1 MSTNKSYR
9 SALIFLTTLFFLWG
23 FITVL
28 VDSLVPRL
36 KDVFEMSYAKT
47 VLVQF
52 AFFTAF
58 FVVSVPAGA
67 LLSKIGYRKGI
78 VLGLII
84 MALGCLLFYPAA
96 EYRNFNIFLIGYFTL
111 AGGITVLQVAA
122 NPYVALLG
130 SEEDASS
137 RLNLSQA
144 FNSLGTTIAPIV
156 GALFLLSDSVKTSE
170 EINLLTALEK
180 VDYYSAEAAT
190 VQTPFLLIAA
200 FIGIL
205 ALIFAFLKLPKVM
218 QESPKGGYLSLLKN
232 KLMLMGA
239 LGIFVYVGAEVAIG
253 SFLVNYFSDM
263 NLAVIVM
270 ENEMMMNI
278 ANTIASVFN
287 KTFSNSDP
295 KSLLGIFIIF
305 YWGGAMIGRFIGA
318 YLTKIMD
325 AGKVLSMFA
334 SLAILMI
341 LISINTQGLISMWSI
356 LAVGLFN
363 SIMFPTIFTLTL
375 EGLGDLKAQASGLL
389 CMAIV
394 GGAIIPFAFG
404 SLIDGFGFKKAF
416 ILTLICYGYIMYYGR
431 LKKQESRLN
440 FKKKQITIYA
450 HCIFTCFNYSDV
462 YCIKKRYY
470 TTSYRKKT

>member
-1 MSTNKSYR
+1 MSTNKSYK

-67 LLSKIGYRKGI
+67 ILSRIGYRKGI

-96 EYRNFNIFLIGYFTL
+96 EYRNFTIFLIGYFTL

-130 SEEDASS
+130 SEEGASS

-144 FNSLGTTIAPIV
+144 FNSLGTTLAPVV
-156 GALFLLSDSVKTSE
+156 GALFLLSDSVKSSE
-170 EINLLTALEK
+170 EINVLSAIEK
-180 VDYYSAEAAT
+180 ADYYVAEAAT
-190 VQTPFLLIAA
+190 VQTPFLLIATFIGLLAVVFA
-200 FIGIL
+200 FI
-205 ALIFAFLKLPKVM
+205 KLPKVM
-218 QESPKGGYLSLLKN
+218 QQSPKGGYLSLLKN

-253 SFLVNYFSDM
+253 SFLVNYFDDM
-263 NLAVIVM
+263 NLAVLVA
-270 ENEMMMNI
+270 ENDIMMNI
-278 ANTIASVFN
+278 ANTIASTFN

-295 KSLLGIFIIF
+295 KSLLAIFIIF
-305 YWGGAMIGRFIGA
+305 YWGGAMIGRFVGA
-318 YLTKIMD
+318 YLTKII
-325 AGKVLSMFA
+325 APGKVLSIFA
-334 SLAILMI
+334 LLAIVMI
-341 LISINTQGLISMWSI
+341 AISINTQGLISMWSI
-356 LAVGLFN
+356 LVVGLFN

-375 EGLGDLKAQASGLL
+375 EGLGELKAQASGLL

-404 SLIDGFGFKKAF
+404 CLIDGFGFKTAF
-416 ILTLICYGYIMYYGR
+416 ILTMICYGYILYYGK
-431 LKKQESRLN
+431 LKSSKS
-440 FKKKQITIYA
+440 
-450 HCIFTCFNYSDV
+450 
-462 YCIKKRYY
+462 
-470 TTSYRKKT
+470 

>member
-67 LLSKIGYRKGI
+67 ILSKIGYRKGI
-78 VLGLII
+78 VLGLVV
-84 MALGCLLFYPAA
+84 MAIGCLFFYPAA
-96 EYRNFNIFLIGYFTL
+96 EYRNFTIFLVGYFTL

-130 SEEDASS
+130 SEEGASS

-144 FNSLGTTIAPIV
+144 FNSLGTTIAPVV

-170 EINLLTALEK
+170 QINALSAMEK
-180 VDYYSAEAAT
+180 VDYYAAEAAT
-190 VQTPFLLIAA
+190 VQTPFLLIATFIGVLAVVFA
-200 FIGIL
+200 FIR
-205 ALIFAFLKLPKVM
+205 LPKVM
-218 QESPKGGYLSLLKN
+218 QESPKGGYLSLLRN

-253 SFLVNYFSDM
+253 SFLVNYFNDM
-263 NLAVIVM
+263 NLAVIVA
-270 ENEMMMNI
+270 ENETMMRIANNI
-278 ANTIASVFN
+278 ASTFN

-318 YLTKIMD
+318 YLTRILP
-325 AGKVLSMFA
+325 AGKVLSIFA
-334 SLAILMI
+334 LLAIVMI
-341 LISINTQGLISMWSI
+341 AISINTDGLISMWSI

-394 GGAIIPFAFG
+394 GGAIIPFVFG
-404 SLIDGFGFKKAF
+404 GLIDEFGFKTAF
-416 ILTLICYGYIMYYGR
+416 MLTMLCYGYILYYGK
-431 LKKQESRLN
+431 LKS
-440 FKKKQITIYA
+440 T
-450 HCIFTCFNYSDV
+450 
-462 YCIKKRYY
+462 
-470 TTSYRKKT
+470 

>member
-1 MSTNKSYR
+1 MKEVKSYK
-9 SALIFLTTLFFLWG
+9 SSFISVTILFFLWG

-36 KDVFEMSYAKT
+36 KEVFEMSYAKT

-58 FVVSVPAGA
+58 FVISLPAGSI
-67 LLSKIGYRKGI
+67 LTKIGYKKGI
-78 VLGLII
+78 VLGLVI
-84 MALGCLLFYPAA
+84 MAIGCLLFYPAA
-96 EYRNFNIFLIGYFTL
+96 EYRNFNVFLVGYFTL
-111 AGGITVLQVAA
+111 AAGITVLQVAA

-130 SEEDASS
+130 SEDGASS

-144 FNSLGTTIAPIV
+144 FNSLGTTIAPVV

-170 EINLLTALEK
+170 EISLLNNTDKAS
-180 VDYYSAEAAT
+180 YYAAEAAT
-190 VQTPFLLIAA
+190 VQTPFLFIAA

-205 ALIFAFLKLPKVM
+205 ALTFSFIKLPKVM
-218 QESPKGGYLSLLKN
+218 EESPKGGYLALLKN
-232 KLMLMGA
+232 KMMMLGA

-253 SFLVNYFSDM
+253 SFLVNYFNDM
-263 NLAVIVM
+263 NLAVVIA
-270 ENEMMMNI
+270 ENQTMMNI
-278 ANTIASVFN
+278 ANTIASTFN

-318 YLTKIMD
+318 YLTKIMSP
-325 AGKVLSMFA
+325 GRVLSIFA
-334 SLAILMI
+334 LLAIALI
-341 LISINTQGLISMWSI
+341 AISINTVGLLSMWSI

-404 SLIDGFGFKKAF
+404 SLIDGFGFKTAF
-416 ILTLICYGYIMYYGR
+416 ILTMICYGYILYYGMI
-431 LKKQESRLN
+431 KT
-440 FKKKQITIYA
+440 FKTI
-450 HCIFTCFNYSDV
+450 
-462 YCIKKRYY
+462 K
-470 TTSYRKKT
+470 

>member
-67 LLSKIGYRKGI
+67 ILSKIGYRKGI
-78 VLGLII
+78 VLGLVV
-84 MALGCLLFYPAA
+84 MAIGCLFFYPAA
-96 EYRNFNIFLIGYFTL
+96 EYRNFTIFLVGYFTL

-130 SEEDASS
+130 SEEGASS

-144 FNSLGTTIAPIV
+144 FNSLGTTIAPVV

-170 EINLLTALEK
+170 EINALSALEK
-180 VDYYSAEAAT
+180 VDYYAAEAAT
-190 VQTPFLLIAA
+190 VQTPFLLIASFIGVLAIVFA
-200 FIGIL
+200 FI
-205 ALIFAFLKLPKVM
+205 KLPKVM
-218 QESPKGGYLSLLKN
+218 QESPKGGYLSLLRN

-253 SFLVNYFSDM
+253 SFLVNYFNDM
-263 NLAVIVM
+263 NLAVIVAD
-270 ENEMMMNI
+270 NEMMMRI
-278 ANTIASVFN
+278 ANSIASTFN

-305 YWGGAMIGRFIGA
+305 YWGGAMIGRFVGA
-318 YLTKIMD
+318 YLTKIMP
-325 AGKVLSMFA
+325 AGRVLSIFA
-334 SLAILMI
+334 LLAIVMI
-341 LISINTQGLISMWSI
+341 VVSISSQGLLSMWSI

-394 GGAIIPFAFG
+394 GGAIIPFVFG
-404 SLIDGFGFKKAF
+404 GLIDSFGFKTAF
-416 ILTLICYGYIMYYGR
+416 ILTLFCYGYILYYGK
-431 LKKQESRLN
+431 LKS
-440 FKKKQITIYA
+440 
-450 HCIFTCFNYSDV
+450 S
-462 YCIKKRYY
+462 
-470 TTSYRKKT
+470 

>member
-9 SALIFLTTLFFLWG
+9 SALVFLTTLFFLWG

-67 LLSKIGYRKGI
+67 ILSKIGYRKGI
-78 VLGLII
+78 VLGLVV
-84 MALGCLLFYPAA
+84 MAIGCLFFYPAA
-96 EYRNFNIFLIGYFTL
+96 AYRNFNVFLVGYFTL
-111 AGGITVLQVAA
+111 AGGITILQVAA

-130 SEEDASS
+130 SEDGASS

-144 FNSLGTTIAPIV
+144 FNSLGTTIAPVV

-170 EINLLTALEK
+170 EINALSAIEK
-180 VDYYSAEAAT
+180 VDYYAAEAAT
-190 VQTPFLLIAA
+190 VQTPFLLIAS

-205 ALIFAFLKLPKVM
+205 AVVFAFIKLPKVM

-239 LGIFVYVGAEVAIG
+239 LGIFLYVGAEVAIG
-253 SFLVNYFSDM
+253 SFLVNYFNDM
-263 NLAVIVM
+263 NLAVVVA
-270 ENEMMMNI
+270 ENETMMRI
-278 ANTIASVFN
+278 ANSIASTFN

-305 YWGGAMIGRFIGA
+305 YWGGAMIGRFVGA
-318 YLTKIMD
+318 YLTRILP
-325 AGKVLSMFA
+325 AGRVLSLFA
-334 SLAILMI
+334 LLAIVMI
-341 LISINTQGLISMWSI
+341 AVSITTQGLLSMWSI

-375 EGLGDLKAQASGLL
+375 EGLGDLKAQASGIL

-394 GGAIIPFAFG
+394 GGAIIPFVFG
-404 SLIDGFGFKKAF
+404 GLIDNFGFKTAF
-416 ILTLICYGYIMYYGR
+416 ILTLFCYGYILYYGK
-431 LKKQESRLN
+431 LKS
-440 FKKKQITIYA
+440 
-450 HCIFTCFNYSDV
+450 S
-462 YCIKKRYY
+462 
-470 TTSYRKKT
+470 

>member
-1 MSTNKSYR
+1 MATTATNKSYK
-9 SALIFLTTLFFLWG
+9 SAFIFLTTLFFLWG

-52 AFFTAF
+52 AFFMAF
-58 FVVSVPAGA
+58 FLFSLPSGYI
-67 LLSKIGYRKGI
+67 LSKIGYKKGI
-78 VLGLII
+78 VLGLLT

-96 EYRNFNIFLIGYFTL
+96 AYRDFSVFLIGYFTL

-130 SEEDASS
+130 SEDGASS

-144 FNSLGTTIAPIV
+144 FNSLGTTIAPVI

-170 EINLLTALEK
+170 EISFLSDIEK
-180 VDYYSAEAAT
+180 TNYYINEAST
-190 VQTPFLLIAA
+190 VQTPFLLIAFSIA
-200 FIGIL
+200 VLAIVFSFI
-205 ALIFAFLKLPKVM
+205 KLPQVM
-218 QESPKGGYLSLLKN
+218 QESPKGGYFTLLKN

-239 LGIFVYVGAEVAIG
+239 FGIFVYVGAEVAIG

-263 NLAVIVM
+263 NLATVVIQ
-270 ENEMMMNI
+270 NETMMQI
-278 ANTIASVFN
+278 ANTIANTFN
-287 KTFSNSDP
+287 KTFSGSDP
-295 KSLLGIFIIF
+295 KSLLGIFVIF

-318 YLTKIMD
+318 YLTKRMSP
-325 AGKVLSMFA
+325 GKVLAIFA
-334 SLAILMI
+334 SLAIVMI
-341 LISINTQGLISMWSI
+341 LISLNADGLLSMWSI

-363 SIMFPTIFTLTL
+363 SIMFPTIFTLSL

-394 GGAIIPFAFG
+394 GGAIIPFVFG
-404 SLIDGFGFKKAF
+404 SLIDDFGFKIAF
-416 ILTLICYGYIMYYGR
+416 VLTIICYGYILFYGR
-431 LKKQESRLN
+431 YKAKK
-440 FKKKQITIYA
+440 
-450 HCIFTCFNYSDV
+450 V
-462 YCIKKRYY
+462 
-470 TTSYRKKT
+470 

>member
-1 MSTNKSYR
+1 MMKQTKSYQ
-9 SALIFLTTLFFLWG
+9 SSFISVTILFFLWG

-58 FVVSVPAGA
+58 FVVSLPAGA
-67 LLSKIGYRKGI
+67 ILTKIGYKKGI

-96 EYRNFNIFLIGYFTL
+96 EYRNFNVFLIGYFTL
-111 AGGITVLQVAA
+111 ASGITVLQVAA

-130 SEEDASS
+130 SEEGASS

-144 FNSLGTTIAPIV
+144 FNSLGTTIAPVV

-170 EINLLTALEK
+170 EIDLLNITDKAN
-180 VDYYSAEAAT
+180 YYAAEAAT
-190 VQTPFLLIAA
+190 VQVPFLLIAT

-205 ALIFAFLKLPKVM
+205 ALIFSFIKLPKVM
-218 QESPKGGYLSLLKN
+218 EDSPKGGYLALLKN
-232 KLMLMGA
+232 KLMMLGA

-253 SFLVNYFSDM
+253 SFLVNYFDDM
-263 NLAVIVM
+263 NLAVIVA
-270 ENEMMMNI
+270 ENNTMMSI
-278 ANTIASVFN
+278 ANTIASTFN

-318 YLTKIMD
+318 YLTKIMSP
-325 AGKVLSMFA
+325 GRVLSIFA
-334 SLAILMI
+334 SLAII
-341 LISINTQGLISMWSI
+341 LIIISINTIGLLSMWSI

-375 EGLGDLKAQASGLL
+375 RGLGDLKAQASGLL

-404 SLIDGFGFKKAF
+404 SLIDGFGFKTAF
-416 ILTLICYGYIMYYGR
+416 ILTIVCYGYILYYGM
-431 LKKQESRLN
+431 
-440 FKKKQITIYA
+440 
-450 HCIFTCFNYSDV
+450 
-462 YCIKKRYY
+462 IKSSTK
-470 TTSYRKKT
+470 

>member
-1 MSTNKSYR
+1 MKQTKSYQ
-9 SALIFLTTLFFLWG
+9 SSFISVTILFFLWG

-58 FVVSVPAGA
+58 FVVSLPAGA
-67 LLSKIGYRKGI
+67 ILTKIGYKKGI

-96 EYRNFNIFLIGYFTL
+96 EYRNFNVFLIGYFTL
-111 AGGITVLQVAA
+111 ASGITVLQVAA

-130 SEEDASS
+130 SEEGASS

-144 FNSLGTTIAPIV
+144 FNSLGTTIAPVV

-170 EINLLTALEK
+170 EIDLLNITDKAN
-180 VDYYSAEAAT
+180 YYAAEAAT
-190 VQTPFLLIAA
+190 VQVPFLLIAT

-205 ALIFAFLKLPKVM
+205 ALIFSFIKLPKVM
-218 QESPKGGYLSLLKN
+218 EDSPKGGYLALLKN
-232 KLMLMGA
+232 KLMMLGA

-253 SFLVNYFSDM
+253 SFLVNYFDDM
-263 NLAVIVM
+263 NLAVIVA
-270 ENEMMMNI
+270 ENNTMMSL
-278 ANTIASVFN
+278 ANTIASTFN

-318 YLTKIMD
+318 YLTKIMSP
-325 AGKVLSMFA
+325 GRVLSIFA
-334 SLAILMI
+334 SLAII
-341 LISINTQGLISMWSI
+341 LIIISINTVGLLSMWSI

-375 EGLGDLKAQASGLL
+375 RGLGDLKAQASGLL

-404 SLIDGFGFKKAF
+404 SLIDGFGFKTAF
-416 ILTLICYGYIMYYGR
+416 ILTIVCYGYILYYGM
-431 LKKQESRLN
+431 
-440 FKKKQITIYA
+440 
-450 HCIFTCFNYSDV
+450 
-462 YCIKKRYY
+462 IKS
-470 TTSYRKKT
+470 TTK

>member
-1 MSTNKSYR
+1 MKQVKSYK
-9 SALIFLTTLFFLWG
+9 SSFISVTILFFLWG

-28 VDSLVPRL
+28 VDSLIPRL
-36 KDVFEMSYAKT
+36 KEVFEMSYAKT

-58 FVVSVPAGA
+58 FVISLPAGA
-67 LLSKIGYRKGI
+67 ILTKIGYKKGI
-78 VLGLII
+78 VLGLVI
-84 MALGCLLFYPAA
+84 MAIGCLLFYPAA
-96 EYRNFNIFLIGYFTL
+96 EYRNFNVFLVGYFTL

-130 SEEDASS
+130 SENGASS

-144 FNSLGTTIAPIV
+144 FNSLGTTIAPVV

-170 EINLLTALEK
+170 EINLLNAADK
-180 VDYYSAEAAT
+180 ASYYATEAAT

-205 ALIFAFLKLPKVM
+205 ALTFSFIKLPKVM
-218 QESPKGGYLSLLKN
+218 EESPKGGYLALLKN
-232 KLMLMGA
+232 KMMMLGA

-253 SFLVNYFSDM
+253 SFLVNYFDDM
-263 NLAVIVM
+263 NLAVIIA
-270 ENEMMMNI
+270 ENQTMMNI
-278 ANTIASVFN
+278 ANTIASTFN

-318 YLTKIMD
+318 YLTKIMSP
-325 AGKVLSMFA
+325 ARVLSIFA
-334 SLAILMI
+334 LLATVLIA
-341 LISINTQGLISMWSI
+341 ISINTVGLISMWSI

-404 SLIDGFGFKKAF
+404 SLIDGFGFKTAF
-416 ILTLICYGYIMYYGR
+416 ILTMICYGYIVYYGMI
-431 LKKQESRLN
+431 KSSK
-440 FKKKQITIYA
+440 TIQ
-450 HCIFTCFNYSDV
+450 T
-462 YCIKKRYY
+462 IK
-470 TTSYRKKT
+470 

>member
-1 MSTNKSYR
+1 MTKQTKSYQ
-9 SALIFLTTLFFLWG
+9 SSFISVTILFFLWG

-58 FVVSVPAGA
+58 FVVSLPAGA
-67 LLSKIGYRKGI
+67 ILTKIGYKKGI

-96 EYRNFNIFLIGYFTL
+96 EYRNFNVFLIGYFTL
-111 AGGITVLQVAA
+111 ASGITVLQVAA

-130 SEEDASS
+130 SEEGASS

-144 FNSLGTTIAPIV
+144 FNSLGTTIAPVV

-170 EINLLTALEK
+170 EIDLLNITDKAN
-180 VDYYSAEAAT
+180 YYAAEAAT
-190 VQTPFLLIAA
+190 VQVPFLLIAT

-205 ALIFAFLKLPKVM
+205 ALIFSFIKLPKVM
-218 QESPKGGYLSLLKN
+218 EDSPKGGYLALLKN
-232 KLMLMGA
+232 KLMMLGA

-253 SFLVNYFSDM
+253 SFLVNYFDDM
-263 NLAVIVM
+263 NLAVIVA
-270 ENEMMMNI
+270 ENNTMMSI
-278 ANTIASVFN
+278 ANTIASTFN

-318 YLTKIMD
+318 YLTKIMSP
-325 AGKVLSMFA
+325 GRVLSIFA
-334 SLAILMI
+334 SLAII
-341 LISINTQGLISMWSI
+341 LIIISINTIGLLSMWSI

-375 EGLGDLKAQASGLL
+375 RGLGDLKAQASGLL

-404 SLIDGFGFKKAF
+404 SLIDGFGFKTAF
-416 ILTLICYGYIMYYGR
+416 ILTIVCYGYILYYGM
-431 LKKQESRLN
+431 
-440 FKKKQITIYA
+440 
-450 HCIFTCFNYSDV
+450 
-462 YCIKKRYY
+462 IKSATK
-470 TTSYRKKT
+470 

>member
-190 VQTPFLLIAA
+190 VQTPFLLIAV

-431 LKKQESRLN
+431 LKN
-440 FKKKQITIYA
+440 
-450 HCIFTCFNYSDV
+450 
-462 YCIKKRYY
+462 
-470 TTSYRKKT
+470 RKAA